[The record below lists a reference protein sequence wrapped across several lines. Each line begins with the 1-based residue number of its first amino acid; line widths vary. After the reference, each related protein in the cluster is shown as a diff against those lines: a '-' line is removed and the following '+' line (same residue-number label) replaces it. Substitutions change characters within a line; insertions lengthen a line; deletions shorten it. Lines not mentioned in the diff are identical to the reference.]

1 MSIAQGVSPGRYK
14 TRVINPL
21 SLWERVRVR
30 IRVRIRVR
38 VRVRED
44 LQGINT
50 FMIFSNQVNNYPKKP
65 RTSSTEKTKRAH

>member
-1 MSIAQGVSPGRYK
+1 MSIAQGVSPGRDK

-21 SLWERVRVR
+21 SLWERV
-30 IRVRIRVR
+30 RVRIRVR